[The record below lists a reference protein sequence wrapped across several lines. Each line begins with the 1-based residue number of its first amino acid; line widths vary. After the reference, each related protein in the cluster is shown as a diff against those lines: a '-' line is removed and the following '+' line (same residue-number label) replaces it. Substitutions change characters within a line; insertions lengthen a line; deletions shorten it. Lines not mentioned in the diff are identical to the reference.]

1 MNIFKLGI
9 KFLFHIFSNFEIKYV
24 MDFNVHCAA
33 AAGKAE
39 FVLSQVSRAFHYRDK
54 SLLLN
59 LYKQF
64 VRPRLEFSVPVQCP

>member
-1 MNIFKLGI
+1 MDFNVHCAAAAG
-9 KFLFHIFSNFEIKYV
+9 KYV

-54 SLLLN
+54 SLFLN

>member
-39 FVLSQVSRAFHYRDK
+39 FVLVK
-54 SLLLN
+54 SLGRFTTEI
-59 LYKQF
+59 K
-64 VRPRLEFSVPVQCP
+64 VCS